1 MVDVRAEPKGIE
13 HEVVDHFLR
22 GEVNDRVDQ
31 LHGPFRRAEL
41 MRNRGGVLPEQ
52 IMGVLVGRKRA
63 REQADSETRSAEI
76 RDELSANRRLPEPFR
91 FLQGI
96 EQDLN
101 RFARPTQI
109 DQDRALRLLRVRDVP
124 RPVVAGGPQHL
135 ERLVEPA
142 ELGEWDDPKG
152 LDERPAHRI
161 IVIKVNCRRLVESA
175 QGSRRVVGPHIVD

>member
-124 RPVVAGGPQHL
+124 R
-135 ERLVEPA
+135 LVEPA